1 MGHERSKRRHGL
13 KRPLSAIFNAVT
25 EPAVSPVNRRFFTT
39 MAEVNVNESAPSLP
53 CFKQQTG
60 EGELCA

>member
-13 KRPLSAIFNAVT
+13 KRPLSVISNAAT
-25 EPAVSPVNRRFFTT
+25 EPAVTSGEPALFAT
-39 MAEVNVNESAPSLP
+39 MAEVSVNASAPSLP